1 MSSSSGLITDV
12 KRIIAVI
19 VLTSKMGITIYRH
32 LFYNII
38 NIQLAMENLNFNHSN
53 YEKATTQFR
62 FLCKIVAEV

>member
-19 VLTSKMGITIYRH
+19 VLTSKMGITMYRH

-38 NIQLAMENLNFNHSN
+38 NIQLAMENLNFNHLI
-53 YEKATTQFR
+53 YEKPPCNFV
-62 FLCKIVAEV
+62 FYVK